1 MAIASGA
8 AALAIASAAGG
19 AMSAGDHPAAHDSQ
33 PLVAATSG
41 APASSTHLATLQ
53 GVTPQIQAGHAAPAA
68 ATPQPPAKT
77 AAPPTK
83 VAWQFAQAFVGYE
96 VGDSSKKTDAAFA
109 ATATKPLVKSLAADP
124 PRLPSNGKVPQA
136 RVLNVV
142 LGTAAKNQV
151 TAKRLAR
158 ADAGDQRAAADPD
171 EDRRRVARRP
181 GPRLM
186 GRIRSRHSRR
196 RSWARQSPPREP
208 PRRPPPTRRRRPPRL
223 TRLPPL
229 PPSRRAARHPP
240 AASVARPED
249 KAQAAGQAQA
259 RAEPSEDR
267 RHQAGRR

>member
-1 MAIASGA
+1 MNLRVHAEDAGWSIREAAWGIEENVLWRGSDATRSALERAGRRLAPLQRLIQTRITWPIEDALSGRSRRTRVAIASGA
-8 AALAIASAAGG
+8 GALAIASAAGG

-109 ATATKPLVKSLAADP
+109 ATAAKPLVKSLAADP

-151 TAKRLAR
+151 TASVSLVRMRAISELRLTLTKT
-158 ADAGDQRAAADPD
+158 GD
-171 EDRRRVARRP
+171 EWRVAQVL
-181 GPRLM
+181 G
-186 GRIRSRHSRR
+186 
-196 RSWARQSPPREP
+196 
-208 PRRPPPTRRRRPPRL
+208 
-223 TRLPPL
+223 
-229 PPSRRAARHPP
+229 
-240 AASVARPED
+240 
-249 KAQAAGQAQA
+249 
-259 RAEPSEDR
+259 
-267 RHQAGRR
+267 